1 MLVPKEQP
9 PRKLSGNRT
18 DADKNTLERGT
29 QIVPA
34 EGIAIS
40 GTRTEGASRVKAV
53 LSRQSGAAGY
63 PDI

>member
-18 DADKNTLERGT
+18 DADTKTLESGI
-29 QIVPA
+29 QSVPA

-40 GTRTEGASRVKAV
+40 GARTEGASHVKA
-53 LSRQSGAAGY
+53 LPSRPSGAA
-63 PDI
+63 